1 LLLCTH
7 GVFFV
12 GTIIVCCLDCWQV
25 LKCVALQVLFMWCF
39 RHFLFLLVLHLRK
52 KVANGWAEKVAR
64 EALLAQW
71 KWDRKAASS
80 RPVNASIPGTSA
92 TASAGAV
99 AGGVV
104 SDWQDIRPTLRRVE
118 QATQRSADGAAATG
132 TASGNTSSSVGSSGS
147 SSGEGGVS
155 TNSTSSA
162 RRKKKTKRAKR
173 SKAASTPS
181 SSTAPAPAARNTVV
195 FEVTAENFQ
204 SVVLESPVPVLLDV
218 YADWCGP
225 CKQLGPV
232 LENAAIKSGGMF
244 RLAKVNSDRASDLAQ
259 ALGITGLP
267 TVYTVVDGKFNDKYV
282 SLCIPW
288 IF

>member
-1 LLLCTH
+1 
-7 GVFFV
+7 
-12 GTIIVCCLDCWQV
+12 
-25 LKCVALQVLFMWCF
+25 
-39 RHFLFLLVLHLRK
+39 
-52 KVANGWAEKVAR
+52 VANGWAEKVAR

-80 RPVNASIPGTSA
+80 RPVNASIPDTSA
-92 TASAGAV
+92 G

-104 SDWQDIRPTLRRVE
+104 SDWQDIRPTLRRIE
-118 QATQRSADGAAATG
+118 QATQRSADGTAATG
-132 TASGNTSSSVGSSGS
+132 TASGNTSSGS

-155 TNSTSSA
+155 TNSTSA
-162 RRKKKTKRAKR
+162 RRKKKTKKAKR

-181 SSTAPAPAARNTVV
+181 SSPSSTAPAPAARNTVV

-218 YADWCGP
+218 FADWCGP

-244 RLAKVNSDRASDLAQ
+244 RLAKVNSDQASDLAQ

-267 TVYTVVDGKFNDKYV
+267 TVFTVVDGKFNDKYV
-282 SLCIPW
+282 RLYIPW
-288 IF
+288 IFLIN